1 MLRKITCSG
10 KTYQESKKISFAEL
24 LNGRIRH
31 TYRNRNIPVYGK
43 ERTTVDRSY
52 QYTEQEIIER
62 GVTAINRAKKE
73 KRITSLLI
81 FGLVFIL
88 LSGMVVWLPT
98 TFELEEIRGYRG
110 SRPTFES
117 VEAKIMNS
125 LFRVQYG
132 STPDYSNDY
141 AIVFNGADPGISSL
155 AMSIASMPKKI
166 TQIREAA
173 DYDYSFMSF
182 SSTGM
187 YTQSYSVDPDLKKM
201 DMYKKAAEEA
211 KVLFEAEMDRRDA
224 LAQPVIRQRLLIMA
238 LIIAAYLGIAYLAV
252 KSCIRNG
259 EKRLDCIRTGKINV
273 TPAIMIGRI
282 EYRSRNNH
290 TMNIEVQTED
300 GQELNIGAVGLQYER
315 FKAGTKC
322 YVIDYP
328 DLEEMFSKPRDLI
341 WDELAG

>member
-1 MLRKITCSG
+1 M
-10 KTYQESKKISFAEL
+10 
-24 LNGRIRH
+24 N
-31 TYRNRNIPVYGK
+31 
-43 ERTTVDRSY
+43 RSY
-52 QYTEQEIIER
+52 QYTEQEIIGQ

-88 LSGMVVWLPT
+88 LSGMAVWLPT

-141 AIVFNGADPGISSL
+141 FIVIGKDDPEIASL

-173 DYDYSFMSF
+173 DYDYSSMSF

-252 KSCIRNG
+252 RSCIRNG
-259 EKRLDCIRTGKINV
+259 EKRLECIRTGKINV
-273 TPAIMIGRI
+273 TPATMIGRI
-282 EYRSRNNH
+282 EYRSRNSH

-300 GQELNIGAVGLQYER
+300 GQELNISAVGLQYER

-322 YVIDYP
+322 YVINYP
-328 DLEEMFSKPRDLI
+328 DLEGMFSEPRDLV

>member
-1 MLRKITCSG
+1 M
-10 KTYQESKKISFAEL
+10 
-24 LNGRIRH
+24 
-31 TYRNRNIPVYGK
+31 
-43 ERTTVDRSY
+43 DRSY
-52 QYTEQEIIER
+52 QYTGQGEQDMVER
-62 GVTAINRAKKE
+62 SVTAINRAKKE

-125 LFRVQYG
+125 LFRGQYG
-132 STPDYSNDY
+132 TPDYSNRYFTVIDE
-141 AIVFNGADPGISSL
+141 VDPEIASL

-173 DYDYSFMSF
+173 DYDYSAMRF
-182 SSTGM
+182 SGTGM
-187 YTQSYSVDPDLKKM
+187 YTQSYHVDPDLKKT

-224 LAQPVIRQRLLIMA
+224 LAQPLITKQLLIMA
-238 LIIAAYLGIAYLAV
+238 LIIAIYLVIAYLILN
-252 KSCIRNG
+252 SCKKNG
-259 EKRLDCIRTGKINV
+259 EKRLELIRLGQISI
-273 TPAIMIGRI
+273 TPAVMTGRR

-315 FKAGTKC
+315 FKVGTKC

-328 DLEEMFSKPRDLI
+328 DLEEVFSKPRDLV

>member
-1 MLRKITCSG
+1 M
-10 KTYQESKKISFAEL
+10 
-24 LNGRIRH
+24 
-31 TYRNRNIPVYGK
+31 
-43 ERTTVDRSY
+43 DRSY
-52 QYTEQEIIER
+52 QYTEQEIIGQ

-88 LSGMVVWLPT
+88 LSGMAVWLPT
-98 TFELEEIRGYRG
+98 TIELEEIRGYRG

-141 AIVFNGADPGISSL
+141 FIVIGKDDPEIASL

-173 DYDYSFMSF
+173 DYDYSSMSF

-252 KSCIRNG
+252 RSCIRNG
-259 EKRLDCIRTGKINV
+259 EKRLECIRTGKINV
-273 TPAIMIGRI
+273 TPATMIGRI

-300 GQELNIGAVGLQYER
+300 GQELNISAAGLQYER

-328 DLEEMFSKPRDLI
+328 DLEEMFSEPRDLV

>member
-1 MLRKITCSG
+1 M
-10 KTYQESKKISFAEL
+10 
-24 LNGRIRH
+24 
-31 TYRNRNIPVYGK
+31 
-43 ERTTVDRSY
+43 DRSY

-81 FGLVFIL
+81 LGLVFIL
-88 LSGMVVWLPT
+88 LSGLAVWLPT

-132 STPDYSNDY
+132 TPDSNDY
-141 AIVFNGADPGISSL
+141 FTVIDGVDPEIASL

-173 DYDYSFMSF
+173 DYDYSSMSF

-187 YTQSYSVDPDLKKM
+187 YTQSYSVDSDLKKM

-252 KSCIRNG
+252 RSCIRNG

-273 TPAIMIGRI
+273 TPATMIGRI
-282 EYRSRNNH
+282 EYRSRNSH

-300 GQELNIGAVGLQYER
+300 GQELNISAVGLQYER

-328 DLEEMFSKPRDLI
+328 DLEEMFSESRDLV

>member
-1 MLRKITCSG
+1 MDS
-10 KTYQESKKISFAEL
+10 
-24 LNGRIRH
+24 N
-31 TYRNRNIPVYGK
+31 
-43 ERTTVDRSY
+43 Y

-81 FGLVFIL
+81 LGLVFIL
-88 LSGMVVWLPT
+88 LSGLAVWLPT

-132 STPDYSNDY
+132 TPDSNDY
-141 AIVFNGADPGISSL
+141 FTVIDGVDPEIASL

-173 DYDYSFMSF
+173 DYDYSSMSF

-187 YTQSYSVDPDLKKM
+187 YTQSYRVDPDLKKT

-252 KSCIRNG
+252 RSCIRNG

-273 TPAIMIGRI
+273 TPAITIGRI

-328 DLEEMFSKPRDLI
+328 DLEEMFSESRDLV

>member
-1 MLRKITCSG
+1 M
-10 KTYQESKKISFAEL
+10 
-24 LNGRIRH
+24 
-31 TYRNRNIPVYGK
+31 
-43 ERTTVDRSY
+43 DRSY

-81 FGLVFIL
+81 LGLVFIL
-88 LSGMVVWLPT
+88 LSGLAVWLPT

-132 STPDYSNDY
+132 TPDSNDY
-141 AIVFNGADPGISSL
+141 FTVIDGVDPEIASL

-173 DYDYSFMSF
+173 DYDYSSMSF

-187 YTQSYSVDPDLKKM
+187 YTQSYSVDSDLKKM

-252 KSCIRNG
+252 RSCIRNG

-273 TPAIMIGRI
+273 TPATMIGRI
-282 EYRSRNNH
+282 EYRSRNSH

-300 GQELNIGAVGLQYER
+300 GQELDIRAVGLQYER
-315 FKAGTKC
+315 FKAGTTC

-328 DLEEMFSKPRDLI
+328 DQEEMFSVLRDLV